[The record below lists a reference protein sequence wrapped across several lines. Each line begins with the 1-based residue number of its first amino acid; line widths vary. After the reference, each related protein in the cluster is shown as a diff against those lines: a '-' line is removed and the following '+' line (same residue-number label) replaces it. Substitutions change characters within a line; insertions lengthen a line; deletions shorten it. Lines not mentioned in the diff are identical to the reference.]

1 MMTYSNV
8 INNTVTQ
15 HSIAFAP
22 GEMGV
27 ARRRTFMRNEVEF
40 AIAITAMH
48 LKDSQTT
55 LRAQFLGV
63 NSPTADYKGDI
74 VQNGH
79 SLKFTTC
86 ASA

>member
-1 MMTYSNV
+1 MMTYSNM

-15 HSIAFAP
+15 HSIAIAP
-22 GEMGV
+22 GGMGV
-27 ARRRTFMRNEVEF
+27 AKRRTFMRNGVEF

-55 LRAQFLGV
+55 LRAPFPGV
-63 NSPTADYKGDI
+63 NSPTADYNVDI
-74 VQNGH
+74 VQKGH
-79 SLKFTTC
+79 SLKFTAC